1 MATDE
6 QAITLGHPSYLWRY
20 GQERRLQLIR
30 AVTPL
35 EGRRLLDIGCG
46 VGMYLRA
53 FRRFS
58 DEVYGVEYEQARA
71 VAAGRETP
79 TVARAVAEQLP
90 FPDTTFDVVLLHEV
104 IEHVRNDRQTVRE
117 AHRVTKWGGVIV
129 IFAPNRLFP
138 FETHGAYLPGRGYV
152 FGNIPFVGWLPDPL
166 RQRFAPHVRAYL
178 PGEVRRLFR
187 GLPGEIIVE
196 TAIYPGFDNVVAR
209 WPRFGWLLRRVLYT
223 LERSPLRWF
232 GLSHFV
238 VVRKQF

>member
-35 EGRRLLDIGCG
+35 EGGRILDIGCG

-117 AHRVTKWGGVIV
+117 AHRVTKWGAGVIV
-129 IFAPNRLFP
+129 IFAPQSP
-138 FETHGAYLPGRGYV
+138 V
-152 FGNIPFVGWLPDPL
+152 PL
-166 RQRFAPHVRAYL
+166 RDP
-178 PGEVRRLFR
+178 RRL
-187 GLPGEIIVE
+187 LP
-196 TAIYPGFDNVVAR
+196 
-209 WPRFGWLLRRVLYT
+209 WPRLCLRQHPLRRLAAGPAAPAV
-223 LERSPLRWF
+223 RSPRA
-232 GLSHFV
+232 GRTCRVKSAASFV
-238 VVRKQF
+238 ACRAR